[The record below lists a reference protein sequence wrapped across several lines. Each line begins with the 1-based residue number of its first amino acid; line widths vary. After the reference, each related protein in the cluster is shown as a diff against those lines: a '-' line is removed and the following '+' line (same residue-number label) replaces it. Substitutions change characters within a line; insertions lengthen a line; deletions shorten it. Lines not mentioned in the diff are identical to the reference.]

1 MNWYILYTAA
11 RAEKQVEKRLNLDG
25 IETFLPLH
33 LSPRKWSDR
42 VKLVEVPLF
51 SSYIFVRTT
60 DEILRSLVS
69 LPGISRIVY
78 YNGAPAI
85 VRQKE
90 IEAIRQFVKHAN
102 GKECTFGVDEEVL
115 IACGPLKDISGK
127 VKKVG
132 KEQVILY
139 IEQIGMS
146 VSINMNQI
154 TKK

>member
-60 DEILRSLVS
+60 DEILRTLVS

-78 YNGAPAI
+78 FNCGPAI

-90 IEAIRQFVKHAN
+90 IDAIRQFVKEAN

-127 VKKVG
+127 VKKVR

-146 VSINMNQI
+146 VSINLNQI
-154 TKK
+154 VKK